1 MTNDEILALLDKKKT
16 AKVISAPT
24 EVEKPM
30 PKRKGGK
37 GHEGYFK
44 GKKLNREKFLMAM
57 NGIINYGMP
66 IREAYKLSGL
76 SCPTFTKRANQY
88 LTDGFIPAYLVE
100 DGHQIDFQLE
110 PPDQYELIKY
120 RLQRME
126 KKKR

>member
-30 PKRKGGK
+30 SKRQYE
-37 GHEGYFK
+37 EGDTRKYK
-44 GKKLNREKFLMAM
+44 GKPINREKFLMAM

-88 LTDGFIPAYLVE
+88 LTDGFIPSYLVE
-100 DGHQIDFQLE
+100 DGHQIDFQIE
-110 PPDQYELIKY
+110 PPDQYELIKC

-126 KKKR
+126 KNKR